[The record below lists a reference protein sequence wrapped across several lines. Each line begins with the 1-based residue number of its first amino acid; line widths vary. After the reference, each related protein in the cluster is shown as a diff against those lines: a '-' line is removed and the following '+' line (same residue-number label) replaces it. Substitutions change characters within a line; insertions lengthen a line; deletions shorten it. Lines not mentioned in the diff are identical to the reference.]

1 MIKFSIITV
10 VYNARNTIERTINS
24 VLNQNYEN
32 TEYIIID
39 GGSTDGT
46 IDVIQ
51 KYIDR
56 LTVFVSEKDNGIF
69 DAMNKGVGYASGDVI
84 GFINSDD
91 WYHSDVFYRINE
103 LFRVDDFDIICGSFQ
118 NVIDGELA
126 TIEKASKPSDKI
138 RVFFPYCHQA
148 IFAKHD
154 LFSKVG
160 LFDLKYRLGADY
172 DWILRCYLDGAK
184 IKTTDIIIA
193 CFSKNGRSMGDFS
206 TGLKEC
212 KAIAL
217 KHDKNFKSKHKE
229 IINDYYDNRIAF
241 IDALTTLENN
251 NENKVSISDK
261 YYWDK
266 GCFIWGT
273 GIWGIRAARAL
284 LMLKINILGFIDSY
298 KSRDSVFGI
307 DVFKPETV
315 NKDSL
320 VIIAA
325 PDYYDE
331 IRNSA
336 LIHGFASCNIVS
348 VFELF
353 KETRNV

>member
-10 VYNARNTIERTINS
+10 VYNARNTIEKTINS

-51 KYIDR
+51 KYKDR
-56 LTVFVSEKDNGIF
+56 LAVFVSEKDRGIF

-91 WYHSDVFYRINE
+91 WYNNDVFSKINE
-103 LFRVDDFDIICGSFQ
+103 SFMIKDFDILCGSFQ
-118 NVIDGELA
+118 NVINGEMA
-126 TIEKASKPSDKI
+126 TIEKASKPDDRI

-148 IFAKHD
+148 IFAKRY
-154 LFSKVG
+154 LFNKVG

-172 DWILRCYLDGAK
+172 NWVLRCYLNGAV

-193 CFSKNGRSMGDFS
+193 YFSKNGRSMGNFS
-206 TGLKEC
+206 MGLREC

-217 KHDKNFKSKHKE
+217 EQDKNYKSEYKE
-229 IINDYYDNRIAF
+229 KICDYYDKRIVF
-241 IDALTTLENN
+241 IDALTNLENGEKIN
-251 NENKVSISDK
+251 VYFNDEYD
-261 YYWDK
+261 WEK

-273 GIWGIRAARAL
+273 GIWGIRVAKAL
-284 LMLKINILGFIDSY
+284 QMMKLSVLGFIDSN
-298 KSRDSVFGI
+298 KSRDFVCDIEVFT
-307 DVFKPETV
+307 PETV
-315 NKDSL
+315 RKDVL
-320 VIIAA
+320 IIIAA
-325 PDYYDE
+325 PDYHDE
-331 IRNSA
+331 IKSCALKQGFNSN
-336 LIHGFASCNIVS
+336 NIMS
-348 VFELF
+348 VFDLF
-353 KETRNV
+353 KETINV